1 MIVVMVVGGFMTF
14 IGFYG
19 SGSMFFPHA
28 FSCSCFLARVFLLA
42 PRDRLYACPRVFV
55 HMFVHVR

>member
-42 PRDRLYACPRVFV
+42 PRDRLYACP
-55 HMFVHVR
+55 